1 MVPTRS
7 AGFTGRVPHGIRV
20 STVNLSSADPER
32 LAGFYADLLGLPRPV
47 PEDPTWVVL
56 RTTTIPLA
64 FERDEAY
71 RPPVW
76 PTRDGEPPTQ
86 VHLEVLVDDLEGALR
101 HALECGARLAE
112 HQPQEDVRV
121 CLDPAGHPFCLWVDP
136 TGTDPAAG

>member
-1 MVPTRS
+1 MPGGCTRL
-7 AGFTGRVPHGIRV
+7 TGRVPHGIHV
-20 STVNLSSADPER
+20 STVNLSSADPAR
-32 LAGFYADLLGLPRPV
+32 LANFYADLLGLPRPE

-64 FERDEAY
+64 FELDEAY
-71 RPPVW
+71 APPVW
-76 PTRDGEPPTQ
+76 PTRAGEPPTQ
-86 VHLEVLVDDLEGALR
+86 VHLEVLVEDLEAAVR
-101 HALECGARLAE
+101 HAVECGAEVAS